1 MLLKSRI
8 NVEDMLHEYVS
19 SSLYVTFCPIFTAT
33 TYQFNHTSL
42 GSEYIRA
49 NAASAAHVILTG
61 TSTSFACSR

>member
-42 GSEYIRA
+42 GS
-49 NAASAAHVILTG
+49 
-61 TSTSFACSR
+61 